1 MHLESPAGHL
11 CVSRQKAQRVE
22 TWPKSIREAASVSRD
37 WLHYGDPALAPI
49 CRSRVGSI
57 TAIID
62 WLQYAD
68 LKVAPICRSVTG
80 PEEIQQFWSGK
91 SWLRPDDANMLSYDL
106 ARILVEQFAT
116 DWPAFRNFVLA
127 ANIDDSG
134 SAAAREY
141 LHIDLGAAV
150 CAVLEMKP
158 TDAWKPDPATW
169 SELPERGAF
178 RDDA

>member
-57 TAIID
+57 TAIIN

-68 LKVAPICRSVTG
+68 LKVAPICRSVT
-80 PEEIQQFWSGK
+80 PLEHPNHRIDELLPHRWT
-91 SWLRPDDANMLSYDL
+91 L
-106 ARILVEQFAT
+106 AT
-116 DWPAFRNFVLA
+116 P
-127 ANIDDSG
+127 
-134 SAAAREY
+134 
-141 LHIDLGAAV
+141 
-150 CAVLEMKP
+150 
-158 TDAWKPDPATW
+158 
-169 SELPERGAF
+169 
-178 RDDA
+178 